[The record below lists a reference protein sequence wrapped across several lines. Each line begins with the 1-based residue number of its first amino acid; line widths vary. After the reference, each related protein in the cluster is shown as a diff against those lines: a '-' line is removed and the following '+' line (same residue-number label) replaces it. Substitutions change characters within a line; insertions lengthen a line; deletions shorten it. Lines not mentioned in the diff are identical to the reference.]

1 MDLLGAFLDPEII
14 KNLLG
19 DALSSEFMKTCSIFA
34 LAALIHAKQ
43 MRKEIRTQVGLLIDV
58 IRQDLDS
65 HRELIGTLRSRV
77 DKLEQHL
84 KRKE

>member
-1 MDLLGAFLDPEII
+1 MDLLGALLDPEII

-43 MRKEIRTQVGLLIDV
+43 MRKEIRMQVGLLIDV
-58 IRQDLDS
+58 LKADLDG
-65 HRELIGTLRSRV
+65 HRNLISALHSRV
-77 DKLEQHL
+77 DKIEKHL
-84 KRKE
+84 KIKE